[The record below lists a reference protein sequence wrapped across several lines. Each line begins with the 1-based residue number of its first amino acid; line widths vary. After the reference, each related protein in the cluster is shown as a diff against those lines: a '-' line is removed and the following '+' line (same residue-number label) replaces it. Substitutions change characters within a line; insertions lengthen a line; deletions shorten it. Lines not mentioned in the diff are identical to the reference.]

1 MDSINP
7 FKPINPAPI
16 EAQLNSGPSAAGL
29 SDKTGQAAKL
39 DKAASEF
46 ESLFIYQ
53 MLKTMRESSM
63 KEDLFSGGKGEEVYT
78 SMLDQE
84 MSKVM
89 SEGEGIGL
97 KKALLE
103 QLLSNLEVEGLEGS
117 AGSINSVTPK
127 TVNSAAIKEFQSH
140 LLKDEFI
147 SPVEGL
153 DSSGYGIRMDT
164 TTGEHAFHSGIDIS
178 ASEGTPVHPSKQ
190 GLVVFSGLKTGYGN
204 TVELVHDNDYVSRYA
219 NNRVNLVK
227 VGERVEAT
235 DVIALVGGGGDRS
248 EAHLHFEVMVEGF
261 AINPVDLLDFN

>member
-7 FKPINPAPI
+7 FKSVNPAVI
-16 EAQLNSGPSAAGL
+16 EAQLNSGTSAAGL
-29 SDKTGQAAKL
+29 SEKTGQAAKL

-63 KEDLFSGGKGEEVYT
+63 KEDLFSGGKGEEIYT

-84 MSKVM
+84 MSVVM

-103 QLLSNLEVEGLEGS
+103 QLLSNLDAEGLEGNAS
-117 AGSINSVTPK
+117 SINSVTSN
-127 TVNSAAIKEFQSH
+127 TVKSAAIKEFQSH
-140 LLKDEFI
+140 LLKDEFN
-147 SPVEGL
+147 SPLAGSV
-153 DSSGYGIRMDT
+153 SSGYGIRIDPA
-164 TTGEHAFHSGIDIS
+164 TGEHAFHNGIDIS
-178 ASEGTPVHPSKQ
+178 APEGTPVHPSKE
-190 GLVVFSGLKTGYGN
+190 GIVVFSGVKTGYGN
-204 TVELVHDNDYVSRYA
+204 TVELKHDNDYLSRYA

-235 DVIALVGGGGDRS
+235 DTIALVGGGGDSS